1 MIVVTGV
8 PGCSTQSLQ
17 PGTVSAPAG
26 QWADSDWQTGDITST
41 TGAPP
46 AAEVALAGYVFEAQ
60 GTQHVIYVGA
70 PDNHVRELWW
80 NINGWHTADLTA
92 AGGGPPAARG
102 GSVAGYAF
110 EAQGTEHV
118 IFTGADGHLHE
129 LWSDRTGWHAGDL
142 TAATGA
148 PPPAPGPGGVTG
160 YAFET
165 QGTQH
170 VIFTGAD
177 GHLHELWSDRT
188 GWHAGDLTAATGA
201 PPPAPGPGG
210 LTGYAFETQGTQHV
224 IFTGA
229 DGHLHELW
237 SNRTGWHASDL
248 TAATGTPPPVLGG
261 GSLTGYTSE
270 TQHTQHVI
278 FTGVDGHL
286 HELWSDRTIGW
297 HANDLSAAT
306 GAPPARAVA
315 GYAFDRQGTEHVIY
329 TGVDHH
335 LYELWWSNGW
345 HLGDLTMTTGAPPCG
360 ADLLVGYAF
369 EVQGTQHVAY
379 ISAGDADI
387 HELWWGPRVGSAPQ
401 SGGPPV
407 PSGAPATPSDT
418 NAHRNVGQAP
428 R

>member
-1 MIVVTGV
+1 MRFGRVTVVAATAAMVVVTGM
-8 PGCSTQSLQ
+8 PGCSTQASQ
-17 PGTVSAPAG
+17 PGTVSAPSG
-26 QWADSDWQTGDITST
+26 QWTDSDWQTGDITTT

-46 AAEVALAGYVFEAQ
+46 ASEVALAGYVFEAQ

-92 AGGGPPAARG
+92 AADGPPAARG

-110 EAQGTEHV
+110 EAQRTEHV
-118 IFTGADGHLHE
+118 IFTG
-129 LWSDRTGWHAGDL
+129 
-142 TAATGA
+142 
-148 PPPAPGPGGVTG
+148 V
-160 YAFET
+160 
-165 QGTQH
+165 
-170 VIFTGAD
+170 D

-210 LTGYAFETQGTQHV
+210 LTGYTFETQGTQHV

-237 SNRTGWHASDL
+237 SNSTGWHASDL

-261 GSLTGYTSE
+261 GNLTGYTSE

-278 FTGVDGHL
+278 FTGIDGHL
-286 HELWSDRTIGW
+286 HEVWSDRTLGW
-297 HANDLSAAT
+297 RANDLSAAT

-345 HLGDLTMTTGAPPCG
+345 RLGDLTTTTGAPPCG

-418 NAHRNVGQAP
+418 SAHHNVGEAP